1 VSDRDVTAEV
11 VDQSEQAA
19 WEALEKEVADQGAE
33 GEPVEQ
39 ESAEAEA
46 KDEPAQEP
54 DKAAQQPIPYEELDK
69 RYKQLQGALGEER
82 GTRKQMAERVQ
93 QMEQV
98 LRAVIAERQA
108 QAQPQAPA
116 PKVPTIEED
125 PIGFFQHKVAELE
138 RQVQESRTGTQQTV
152 QQVQQAHV
160 EQQFWGAVERSEQAM
175 RQANPDYD
183 PAVTFLEGARVREL
197 EIMVPD
203 NASGEAY
210 AQQMGY
216 PSAADMRVAILNN
229 DRIQVARQAL
239 QMGMSP
245 AELYFSLAKQRG
257 FQSKPATP
265 AIKKPTAQSTPI
277 EAARKGAAAARSL
290 SGGTG
295 ASDNV
300 MTPADLAELY
310 LEDPERADAEFRRMK
325 NAGLL
330 G

>member
-1 VSDRDVTAEV
+1 MSDREVTAEK
-11 VDQSEQAA
+11 VDQSEQEA
-19 WEALEKEVADQGAE
+19 WAALEKEVTDSGAE

-39 ESAEAEA
+39 EAAES

-98 LRAVIAERQA
+98 LRAVVAQRQA
-108 QAQPQAPA
+108 QAQPQAEA

-125 PIGFFQHKVAELE
+125 PIGFFQHKLAQQERIIHEL
-138 RQVQESRTGTQQTV
+138 RTGTQQNV

-160 EQQFWGAVERSEQAM
+160 EQQFWGAVERSEQTM
-175 RQANPDYD
+175 RQTNPDYD
-183 PAVTFLEGARVREL
+183 PAVTFLEAGRVKEL
-197 EIMVPD
+197 EVMVPD

-216 PSAADMRVAILNN
+216 PSAADLRVAMLNN
-229 DRIQVARQAL
+229 DRVQVARQAL

-257 FQSKPATP
+257 FQSKPAVP
-265 AIKKPTAQSTPI
+265 AVKRATAQSTPI

-300 MTPADLAELY
+300 MTPSDLADLF
-310 LEDPERADAEFRRMK
+310 LEDPERADVEFRRMK